1 VLWGSL
7 SYAIDF
13 HGIQLS
19 TPATSAFI
27 GHAQFL
33 LVAVLAAVFLGER
46 FEWLVWGGLIALL
59 VGLSQGMNYE
69 AIQLGPGALWSGAS
83 TGIYATGFV
92 LAKYLLRELSAL
104 TVMTAKMT
112 IGSVM
117 LLSYVA
123 VTGSLGSV
131 AHLNTTQWSFVLATG
146 AILAAFTATAVLA
159 LRYASATAATAIP
172 AAVAPIITTALTLI
186 ATQRIALAPLA
197 MAGLAVLFVAAA
209 IIFAFGQRAETR
221 VALAKTVM
229 KR

>member
-59 VGLSQGMNYE
+59 VGLSLGMNYG
-69 AIQLGPGALWSGAS
+69 AIQFGPGALWSIAS
-83 TGIYATGFV
+83 TGIYALGFV

-123 VTGSLGSV
+123 CTGSLGTV

-146 AILAAFTATAVLA
+146 VILAAFTATAVLA

-172 AAVAPIITTALTLI
+172 AAVAPIITTALTVM
-186 ATQRIALAPLA
+186 ATQHIALAPLA
-197 MAGLAVLFVAAA
+197 IAGLAVLCGAAVV
-209 IIFAFGQRAETR
+209 IFALGPRAEVR
-221 VALAKTVM
+221 AGRKATVVV
-229 KR
+229 